1 MLYEL
6 KHVKWN
12 IGVFL
17 ALFCFSFTYP
27 LSAHHSVA
35 MFNLEEVVELKG
47 TVKKFQFTNPH
58 IWLHLEVGDKN
69 GEKTVWRLEYLSP
82 NILKRK
88 GWSRKTFKPGDEI
101 TVNAYPAKSGESK
114 GGLIN
119 VITADGKMLGKPLSE
134 AGEGPAIK

>member
-1 MLYEL
+1 MLHEL
-6 KHVKWN
+6 KHVKRN
-12 IGVFL
+12 ISVFL

-35 MFNLEEVVELKG
+35 MFNLEKIVELKG

-58 IWLHLEVGDKN
+58 VWLHVAVADDK
-69 GEKTVWRLEYLSP
+69 GETTVWRVEYLSP

-88 GWSRKTFKPGDEI
+88 GWNRKTFKPGDEI
-101 TVNAYPAKSGESK
+101 SITVYPAKSGDPK
-114 GGLIN
+114 GGFIN
-119 VITADGKMLGKPLSE
+119 AITADGKMLGKPVSE

>member
-1 MLYEL
+1 MLHEL
-6 KHVKWN
+6 KHVKRN

-17 ALFCFSFTYP
+17 ALFCFSFSYP

-35 MFNLEEVVELKG
+35 MFNLEEVVNLKG

-58 IWLHLEVGDKN
+58 IWLHLEVADEK
-69 GEKTVWRLEYLSP
+69 GETTVWRIEYLSP

-88 GWSRKTFKPGDEI
+88 GWSRKTFQPGDEI

-119 VITADGKMLGKPLSE
+119 ATTVDGKMLGKPVAE